1 MAGNKSGEKVG
12 NAESRQVWITL
23 SPISGTPAQVFAD
36 ACSFCRNV
44 RPQSRARIDGLLFS
58 APRTAPQTASIHL
71 LFLRA
76 FFRPPLWVRRGA
88 AML

>member
-36 ACSFCRNV
+36 PCWF
-44 RPQSRARIDGLLFS
+44 
-58 APRTAPQTASIHL
+58 
-71 LFLRA
+71 
-76 FFRPPLWVRRGA
+76 A
-88 AML
+88 ATFDPEQGEN